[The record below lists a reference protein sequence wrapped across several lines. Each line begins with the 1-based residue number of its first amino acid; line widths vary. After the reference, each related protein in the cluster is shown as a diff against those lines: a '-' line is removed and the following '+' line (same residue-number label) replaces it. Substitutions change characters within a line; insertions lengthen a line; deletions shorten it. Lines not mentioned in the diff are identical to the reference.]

1 NYYFHSEWLN
11 TIWLN
16 YTLAVTFIE
25 GKVDS
30 SGLPNVNG
38 LRDWVLII
46 ATYILCPPHHSFP
59 HLFCERLCLQPTF
72 NSAFWMLKVGMY
84 RDNTSKTLT
93 PQDGNSLAVLFNV
106 ALNDTWKEL
115 INEGLEKNWVE
126 LGPVPPES
134 PDTISPFIG
143 EFEVT

>member
-1 NYYFHSEWLN
+1 
-11 TIWLN
+11 
-16 YTLAVTFIE
+16 
-25 GKVDS
+25 
-30 SGLPNVNG
+30 
-38 LRDWVLII
+38 
-46 ATYILCPPHHSFP
+46 
-59 HLFCERLCLQPTF
+59 LQPTF